1 MIRSWI
7 VMPLL
12 CALSFVCCSNGDD
25 DGSSGGG
32 KKPAMSLVI
41 ESSDGES
48 VTLGIKWLNA
58 THVRM
63 VCMATED
70 KKALTGAEVAAQGTK
85 YAEERVTI
93 GGLTPM
99 TTYTV
104 FAVACDDAGGYSGM
118 QVVQFVTEYAGPRP
132 YEWESARDG
141 IPSYTDLVLCYGGS
155 THRTPFGWNKERFAP
170 FVTYTDEA
178 GGEHWLF
185 DSFLCIEFVMVPYSI
200 NLGQKRT
207 SGGREQWQELI
218 DYWFGP
224 DNGVN
229 ALEEAVGEA
238 AARLGE
244 PAGKRKVVM
253 VMPDPIIYEEYA
265 DTNTS
270 TTYWGELNGRAM
282 DFSKEEDQLAVT
294 KWYIDELVKRFK
306 AAKYRNLELSGF
318 YWVAET
324 NNYCGQL
331 TVPISEYI
339 HSLGKLFYWIPY
351 WQSKGA
357 EDWKALGF
365 DVAYQQPNH
374 FFNHS
379 IPDSRLDDACAFAR
393 KHGMAMEFEFDEKA
407 SADRPNTSYDRMVAY
422 IDRFEKN
429 DVFNSSAIAYYCG
442 NRGVLTLD
450 ESKNPK
456 DKAVMDRLARLIR
469 MRRYMK
475 HGLPFKCRTQVVAHR
490 GYWRTEGSDQ
500 NSVASLLKA
509 DELGVWGVEFDVWRA
524 ADGVLVL
531 NHDGVHD
538 GHNVQTTPSTTLTTL
553 RLANGETMPTLAEY
567 LEAAKKT
574 RVHLVLELKP
584 HATPEAETAA
594 AEAAVKMV
602 NDNRL
607 AKRVTYITFSRH
619 AMEELIRL
627 APKNDVLYLGGDI
640 SPEELEAMGAAGG
653 DYNHGVYLRNSSW
666 LAYMKEHKMVSN
678 VWTVNHP
685 VDMIWAI
692 EQQIDFLT
700 TDRPDLFLE
709 LVR

>member
-58 THVRM
+58 THVRV

-132 YEWESARDG
+132 YEWKSARDG

-155 THRTPFGWNKERFAP
+155 THRTPFGWDKERFAP

-238 AARLGE
+238 AARLGA

-270 TTYWGELNGRAM
+270 TTYWGELNGRRL
-282 DFSKEEDQLAVT
+282 DFAKASDRIAAY
-294 KWYIDELVKRFK
+294 KWYIDSVRRLFDEADYRYVEL
-306 AAKYRNLELSGF
+306 AGF
-318 YWVAET
+318 YIVSEDLATPGDGWNPELKRWEEVIPEVAEYLHAL
-324 NNYCGQL
+324 N
-331 TVPISEYI
+331 E
-339 HSLGKLFYWIPY
+339 SLCWIPY
-351 WQSKGA
+351 NRAAGYRN
-357 EDWKALGF
+357 WKRFGI
-365 DVAYQQPNH
+365 DYAYMQPNYFWDDKGEKPLSR
-374 FFNHS
+374 FFSDIKAN
-379 IPDSRLDDACAFAR
+379 DL
-393 KHGMAMEFEFDEKA
+393 AMEFEFDDALLEKTA
-407 SADRPNTSYDRMVAY
+407 GSEVYRRRLREYMDGAKEHGIYGRKPL
-422 IDRFEKN
+422 
-429 DVFNSSAIAYYCG
+429 AYYHG
-442 NRGVLTLD
+442 QNTLY
-450 ESKNPK
+450 E
-456 DKAVMDRLARLIR
+456 L
-469 MRRYMK
+469 
-475 HGLPFKCRTQVVAHR
+475 
-490 GYWRTEGSDQ
+490 
-500 NSVASLLKA
+500 SVS
-509 DELGVWGVEFDVWRA
+509 
-524 ADGVLVL
+524 
-531 NHDGVHD
+531 
-538 GHNVQTTPSTTLTTL
+538 
-553 RLANGETMPTLAEY
+553 
-567 LEAAKKT
+567 
-574 RVHLVLELKP
+574 
-584 HATPEAETAA
+584 AA
-594 AEAAVKMV
+594 AEDRKLYHEFCRFVL
-602 NDNRL
+602 DN
-607 AKRVTYITFSRH
+607 
-619 AMEELIRL
+619 
-627 APKNDVLYLGGDI
+627 P
-640 SPEELEAMGAAGG
+640 
-653 DYNHGVYLRNSSW
+653 LR
-666 LAYMKEHKMVSN
+666 K
-678 VWTVNHP
+678 
-685 VDMIWAI
+685 
-692 EQQIDFLT
+692 
-700 TDRPDLFLE
+700 
-709 LVR
+709 

>member
-12 CALSFVCCSNGDD
+12 CALSFICCSNGDD

-155 THRTPFGWNKERFAP
+155 THRTPFGWDKERFAP

-238 AARLGE
+238 AARLGA

-270 TTYWGELNGRAM
+270 TTYWGELNGRRL
-282 DFSKEEDQLAVT
+282 DFAKASDRIAAY
-294 KWYIDELVKRFK
+294 KWYIDSVRRLFDEAGYRNWKRFGID
-306 AAKYRNLELSGF
+306 Y
-318 YWVAET
+318 
-324 NNYCGQL
+324 
-331 TVPISEYI
+331 
-339 HSLGKLFYWIPY
+339 
-351 WQSKGA
+351 
-357 EDWKALGF
+357 
-365 DVAYQQPNH
+365 AYMQPNYFWDNKGEKPLSR
-374 FFNHS
+374 FFSDIKAN
-379 IPDSRLDDACAFAR
+379 DL
-393 KHGMAMEFEFDEKA
+393 AMEFEFDDALLEKTA
-407 SADRPNTSYDRMVAY
+407 GSEVYRRRLREYMDGAKEHGIYGRKPL
-422 IDRFEKN
+422 
-429 DVFNSSAIAYYCG
+429 AYYHG
-442 NRGVLTLD
+442 QNTLY
-450 ESKNPK
+450 E
-456 DKAVMDRLARLIR
+456 L
-469 MRRYMK
+469 
-475 HGLPFKCRTQVVAHR
+475 
-490 GYWRTEGSDQ
+490 
-500 NSVASLLKA
+500 SVS
-509 DELGVWGVEFDVWRA
+509 
-524 ADGVLVL
+524 
-531 NHDGVHD
+531 
-538 GHNVQTTPSTTLTTL
+538 
-553 RLANGETMPTLAEY
+553 
-567 LEAAKKT
+567 
-574 RVHLVLELKP
+574 
-584 HATPEAETAA
+584 AA
-594 AEAAVKMV
+594 AEDRKLYHEFCRFVL
-602 NDNRL
+602 DN
-607 AKRVTYITFSRH
+607 
-619 AMEELIRL
+619 
-627 APKNDVLYLGGDI
+627 P
-640 SPEELEAMGAAGG
+640 
-653 DYNHGVYLRNSSW
+653 LR
-666 LAYMKEHKMVSN
+666 K
-678 VWTVNHP
+678 
-685 VDMIWAI
+685 
-692 EQQIDFLT
+692 
-700 TDRPDLFLE
+700 
-709 LVR
+709 

>member
-229 ALEEAVGEA
+229 ALEEAV
-238 AARLGE
+238 ARLGA

-270 TTYWGELNGRAM
+270 TTYWGELNGRRL
-282 DFSKEEDQLAVT
+282 DFAKASDRIAAY
-294 KWYIDELVKRFK
+294 KWYIDSVRRLFDEADYRYVEL
-306 AAKYRNLELSGF
+306 AGF
-318 YWVAET
+318 YIVSEDLATPGDGWNPELKRWEEVIPEVAEYLHAL
-324 NNYCGQL
+324 N
-331 TVPISEYI
+331 E
-339 HSLGKLFYWIPY
+339 SLCWIPY
-351 WQSKGA
+351 NRAAGYRN
-357 EDWKALGF
+357 WKRFGI
-365 DVAYQQPNH
+365 DYAYMQPNYFWDDKGEKPLSR
-374 FFNHS
+374 FFSDIKAN
-379 IPDSRLDDACAFAR
+379 DL
-393 KHGMAMEFEFDEKA
+393 AMEFEFDDALLEKTA
-407 SADRPNTSYDRMVAY
+407 GSEVYRRRLREYMDGAKEHGIYGRKPL
-422 IDRFEKN
+422 
-429 DVFNSSAIAYYCG
+429 AYYHG
-442 NRGVLTLD
+442 QNTLY
-450 ESKNPK
+450 E
-456 DKAVMDRLARLIR
+456 L
-469 MRRYMK
+469 
-475 HGLPFKCRTQVVAHR
+475 
-490 GYWRTEGSDQ
+490 
-500 NSVASLLKA
+500 SVS
-509 DELGVWGVEFDVWRA
+509 
-524 ADGVLVL
+524 
-531 NHDGVHD
+531 
-538 GHNVQTTPSTTLTTL
+538 
-553 RLANGETMPTLAEY
+553 
-567 LEAAKKT
+567 
-574 RVHLVLELKP
+574 
-584 HATPEAETAA
+584 AA
-594 AEAAVKMV
+594 AEDRKLYHEFCRFVL
-602 NDNRL
+602 DN
-607 AKRVTYITFSRH
+607 
-619 AMEELIRL
+619 
-627 APKNDVLYLGGDI
+627 P
-640 SPEELEAMGAAGG
+640 
-653 DYNHGVYLRNSSW
+653 LR
-666 LAYMKEHKMVSN
+666 K
-678 VWTVNHP
+678 
-685 VDMIWAI
+685 
-692 EQQIDFLT
+692 
-700 TDRPDLFLE
+700 
-709 LVR
+709 